1 MRHSTFPGSDVDFFD
16 RQICMYF
23 QMCFPGQPWTIFPSL
38 CPRSP
43 WLTQLFPL
51 PSLCNPNY
59 LSPWPVRNK
68 AQSGLKRSRKRR
80 KVIKE
85 NLMVQQ
91 TLLGSPLKRA
101 WLFQPY
107 QLQLWWVFCCC
118 SSWGNIQVRS
128 PWLPGRGFVSQC
140 QPVAFIP
147 VSLRG
152 ALCLLNKVS
161 PLTSM
166 SPEVLTHFEFIE
178 TWVLTICFGYSRLV
192 KMLL

>member
-1 MRHSTFPGSDVDFFD
+1 MWIFLTDRYACIFRCASLASPEPSSPPTAHAALGWHSSSPFHPCAIQITSAPGLW
-16 RQICMYF
+16 
-23 QMCFPGQPWTIFPSL
+23 GTK
-38 CPRSP
+38 
-43 WLTQLFPL
+43 
-51 PSLCNPNY
+51 
-59 LSPWPVRNK
+59 LSQGSNV
-68 AQSGLKRSRKRR
+68 AERR

-85 NLMVQQ
+85 NLMAQQ

-101 WLFQPY
+101 RLFQPY

-128 PWLPGRGFVSQC
+128 PWLPGRGLVSQC

-152 ALCLLNKVS
+152 ALGLLNKVS